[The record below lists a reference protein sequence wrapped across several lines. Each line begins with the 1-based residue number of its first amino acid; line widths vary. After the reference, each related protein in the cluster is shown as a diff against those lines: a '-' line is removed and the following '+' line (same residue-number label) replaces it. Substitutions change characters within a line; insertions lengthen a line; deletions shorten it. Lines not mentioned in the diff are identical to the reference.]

1 MAGLDSLNKTF
12 CDGSNSGSNTT
23 IELGELEAYRRKTAL
38 FIVTTLKNFL

>member
-12 CDGSNSGSNTT
+12 CDGSNSGSNTM
-23 IELGELEAYRRKTAL
+23 ELGELEAYRRKTAL